1 LIDFGA
7 LIYNTQL
14 KSSARG
20 KMLRKNP
27 PVAIERID
35 RGVLPANDLGRA
47 CRFWSSFMGARLNFL
62 TNMNARGL
70 NREVPLIV
78 PFKLYNP
85 GDEIAL

>member
-1 LIDFGA
+1 
-7 LIYNTQL
+7 
-14 KSSARG
+14 
-20 KMLRKNP
+20 MLGKNP
-27 PVAIERID
+27 SVAIERID
-35 RGVLPANDLGRA
+35 HGVLPANDLGRA
-47 CRFWSSFMGARLNFL
+47 FRFWSSFMGARLNFL